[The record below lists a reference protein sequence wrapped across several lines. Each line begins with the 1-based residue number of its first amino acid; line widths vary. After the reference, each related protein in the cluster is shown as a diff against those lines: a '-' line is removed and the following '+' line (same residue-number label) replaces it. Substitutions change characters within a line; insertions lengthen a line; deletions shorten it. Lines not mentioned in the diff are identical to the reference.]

1 MAILEI
7 VKYPAPILRDK
18 STPIHQIDL
27 SIRKLASDMLETM
40 YAAPGIGLAAPQ
52 VGISKR
58 LVVIDISNDPK
69 NRDPLILI
77 NPCITYSEGDVA
89 GEEGCLSIPEV
100 YGDVHRFR
108 QVKVKFLDLSGDE
121 YEVAGEDLL
130 ARVIQHELDHLEGI
144 VFLDRMSK
152 IKRDLLK
159 IRMRKKAKLAARE
172 S

>member
-18 STPIHQIDL
+18 SIPVHQIDS
-27 SIRKLASDMLETM
+27 SIRKLATDMLETL
-40 YAAPGIGLAAPQ
+40 YAAPGVGLAAPQ
-52 VGISKR
+52 VGISEQ

-77 NPCITYSEGDVA
+77 NPRIIYSEGDIV
-89 GEEGCLSIPEV
+89 GEEGCLSILEG

-108 QVKVKFLDLSGDE
+108 LIKMKFLDLSGKE
-121 YEVAGEDLL
+121 CEMTAEDFLS
-130 ARVIQHELDHLEGI
+130 RVIQHEVDHLEGVMFI
-144 VFLDRMSK
+144 DRMSK

-159 IRMRKKAKLAARE
+159 LKLRKKARLAARE
-172 S
+172 

>member
-18 STPIHQIDL
+18 AVPIHQIDL

-58 LVVIDISNDPK
+58 LAVIDISNDPK
-69 NRDPLILI
+69 NRDPLILV
-77 NPCITYSEGDVA
+77 NPRITYSEGDVS

-108 QVKVKFLDLSGDE
+108 LVKVKFLDLSGEE
-121 YEVAGEDLL
+121 YEIAAEDFL

-144 VFLDRMSK
+144 VFLDRMSM

-159 IRMRKKAKLAARE
+159 LKMRKKAKLAARE